1 MRGFVL
7 HLALASSLSCF
18 TMANAIAAEQAA
30 GSSGG
35 QSGSAISDDPVD
47 PSNALGDIRQRRTQ
61 RDSLFGVSPL
71 KSAHDAAAEIK
82 KDIDE
87 TDHLELGLMI
97 NHVFQGITEAL
108 PGNDKHGMTTDLDF
122 VGSWKLAKRDTPT
135 QGKLYFHVEGRWD
148 YGTTGPQN
156 LGFVSLASAIGTAN
170 AFSAY
175 TPTFI
180 MRNFYWEQGSQ
191 EAGWAFRAG
200 KITPDSILATSR
212 HISPVTTF
220 LPNGGTGLFSSG
232 YPDSGL
238 GVVAVGYPSDRF
250 RILGLVSDA
259 NANRYDLGDIS
270 AGDFYTAFEL
280 GVKFAPRTKKA
291 GFSKFTVWHNDGT
304 KDGKPINAST
314 GLEGWGMTVKLEHEF
329 SDDGQKVG
337 IFRWGKSEDGTSLY
351 NEQVGLHFLFYNPD
365 ALDGLQNDLIGV
377 AVNWAEASATGAR
390 DEYNTEVFYRFP
402 FFTGL
407 DSTVSYQYVKHPA
420 NTREIDHAS
429 VFSFRLRAVF

>member
-1 MRGFVL
+1 
-7 HLALASSLSCF
+7 
-18 TMANAIAAEQAA
+18 MATATADEQGA
-30 GSSGG
+30 GSNGVA
-35 QSGSAISDDPVD
+35 SGSTFGSGLED
-47 PSNALGDIRQRRTQ
+47 PSNLLSSEIPERRAERESALP
-61 RDSLFGVSPL
+61 VSPL
-71 KSAHDAAAEIK
+71 KSLHDATDQAK
-82 KDIDE
+82 KALYDATYIDV
-87 TDHLELGLMI
+87 GLTI
-97 NHVFQGITEAL
+97 NHLFQWLSDAL
-108 PGNDKHGMTTDLDF
+108 PGKDDWGTTTDVDF
-122 VGSWKLAKRDTPT
+122 VGSWALVNRGEPT
-135 QGKLYFHVEGRWD
+135 QGKAYFLVQGRWD

-191 EAGWAFRAG
+191 KAGWAFRAG
-200 KITPDSILATSR
+200 KITTDSILATSR

-259 NANRYDLGDIS
+259 NANRFDLGDIS
-270 AGDFYTAFEL
+270 AGDFYKALEL
-280 GVKFAPRTKKA
+280 GVKIAPRSKKA

-314 GLEGWGMTVKLEHEF
+314 GQEGWGMTVKLEHEF
-329 SDDGQKVG
+329 TDDGQKVG

-377 AVNWAEASATGAR
+377 AANWAEASAAGAR
-390 DEYNTEVFYRFP
+390 DEYNAEVFYRFP

>member
-1 MRGFVL
+1 
-7 HLALASSLSCF
+7 
-18 TMANAIAAEQAA
+18 
-30 GSSGG
+30 
-35 QSGSAISDDPVD
+35 
-47 PSNALGDIRQRRTQ
+47 
-61 RDSLFGVSPL
+61 
-71 KSAHDAAAEIK
+71 
-82 KDIDE
+82 
-87 TDHLELGLMI
+87 
-97 NHVFQGITEAL
+97 
-108 PGNDKHGMTTDLDF
+108 
-122 VGSWKLAKRDTPT
+122 
-135 QGKLYFHVEGRWD
+135 
-148 YGTTGPQN
+148 
-156 LGFVSLASAIGTAN
+156 
-170 AFSAY
+170 
-175 TPTFI
+175 

-191 EAGWAFRAG
+191 KAGWAFRAG

-270 AGDFYTAFEL
+270 AGDYYKALEL
-280 GVKFAPRTKKA
+280 GVKIAPRSKKA

-314 GLEGWGMTVKLEHEF
+314 GQEGWGMTVKLEHEF
-329 SDDGQKVG
+329 TDDGQKVG

-377 AVNWAEASATGAR
+377 AANWAEASATGAR
-390 DEYNTEVFYRFP
+390 DEYNAEVFYRFP

-407 DSTVSYQYVKHPA
+407 DTTVSYQYVKHPA